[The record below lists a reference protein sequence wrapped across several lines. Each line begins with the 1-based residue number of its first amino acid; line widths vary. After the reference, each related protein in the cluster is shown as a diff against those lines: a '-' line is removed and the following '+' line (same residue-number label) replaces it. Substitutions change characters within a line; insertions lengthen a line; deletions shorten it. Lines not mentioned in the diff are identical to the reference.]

1 MLASIIQDNDS
12 MIDTLR
18 VLVLLCGVLIFAF
31 IKFITELIKSNKSK
45 KLEKEIIEMKRIM
58 KWIEQNR

>member
-12 MIDTLR
+12 MIEILR

-31 IKFITELIKSNKSK
+31 IKFISLVIKSNKFK
-45 KLEKEIIEMKRIM
+45 KLEKETIEMKRIM